1 MQYKC
6 PAIEST
12 KYLCDRVAEYQIEG
26 TVWCHT
32 HARRV
37 LEGDDMAVTVR
48 EFASWQV
55 PTMTEDVCNQ
65 T

>member
-37 LEGDDMAVTVR
+37 LEGDDLTVTVR

-55 PTMTEDVCNQ
+55 PMEDVCNQ

>member
-26 TVWCHT
+26 TVWCNT

-55 PTMTEDVCNQ
+55 PTEDVCNQ